1 MNFFHAAKRQPDSTG
16 LDARRALQ
24 VCLPKLESVHNAH
37 QRNTSDRRTL
47 DVRLEPPGGMSITL
61 HPTLLEVVPN
71 HTLRWLGRLVLP
83 GIFDGEHHFMLVS
96 LGANRTRFVQQ
107 ERFTGL
113 LVPAF
118 ASSLD
123 KHTLAGFQAM
133 NAALKTRAT
142 SAPAQRAATAV
153 A

>member
-1 MNFFHAAKRQPDSTG
+1 MRPKGNQIRPAWMRAVRCRSAYPSWNPFITRINGTPRTG
-16 LDARRALQ
+16 ER
-24 VCLPKLESVHNAH
+24 
-37 QRNTSDRRTL
+37 L

-83 GIFDGEHHFMLVS
+83 GIFDGEHHFILVS

-107 ERFTGL
+107 ERFTGV

-133 NAALKTRAT
+133 NAALRTRAT